1 MTDDEFAKHFVEDHA
16 KGLDVLRSFIKEH
29 DPKMKR
35 VAALVLRG
43 GVRAKSETRKKGERI
58 PDGFPDQPAKDRAI
72 SHWSTVGRPDLASS
86 VEQHCLEF
94 RSWATDPDDEKKR
107 PRWGATWGNWFRTV
121 PNRYRVFGKLA
132 LVETAPAN
140 VPAASLA
147 TWLLR
152 LEMFYGRVE
161 DNPAGTWSPS
171 NGSNPDDPRNAVP
184 ALAWASYRAKW
195 SQAVLP
201 LPDPRREA

>member
-16 KGLDVLRSFIKEH
+16 KGLDILRTFIKEH

-43 GVRAKSETRKKGERI
+43 AVRAKSATRKAGERI
-58 PDGFPDQPAKDRAI
+58 PDTFPDQAAKDRAI
-72 SHWSTVGRPDLASS
+72 AHWTAVGRPDLAGMIES
-86 VEQHCLEF
+86 ECLRF
-94 RSWATDPDDEKKR
+94 RSWADDADRKS
-107 PRWGATWGNWFRTV
+107 PRWGATWGNWYRNT
-121 PNRYRVFGKLA
+121 PNQIRAAGKLA

-140 VPAASLA
+140 VAAASVA

-152 LEMFYGRVE
+152 LEIFYGKVE

-171 NGSNPDDPRNAVP
+171 NGPNPDDPRNAIP
-184 ALAWASYRAKW
+184 APAWSAYRAKYG
-195 SQAVLP
+195 QAVLP
-201 LPDPRREA
+201 LPEPRREA

>member
-58 PDGFPDQPAKDRAI
+58 PDGFPDQSAKDRAVA
-72 SHWSTVGRPDLASS
+72 HWSTVGRPDLASA
-86 VEQHCLEF
+86 VETECLNF
-94 RSWATDPDDEKKR
+94 RSWAKDADRKS
-107 PRWGATWGNWFRTV
+107 PRWAATWGNWFRNV
-121 PNRYRVFGKLA
+121 PGRVRAAGKLA

-140 VPAASLA
+140 VPAASLP

-152 LEMFYGRVE
+152 LEMFYGKVE
-161 DNPAGTWSPS
+161 DNPAGTWSPA
-171 NGSNPDDPRNAVP
+171 NGPNPDDARNAVP
-184 ALAWASYRAKW
+184 ALAWSAYRAKW
-195 SQAVLP
+195 GQAVLP
-201 LPDPRREA
+201 LPEPRREA